1 MQHSEEHRAF
11 HCEVMPALARQTCD
25 HVLAASLLPQP
36 LEQQGGTDAAHSD
49 RRSRLRSES
58 AANFIGMCMSAL
70 PPARTGRLL
79 FALRAE
85 KHLAPKIGMPS
96 VMDFQLLTDMGRTNG

>member
-36 LEQQGGTDAAHSD
+36 LEQQGGTDVAHSD
-49 RRSRLRSES
+49 RWSIATACGIEHH
-58 AANFIGMCMSAL
+58 CL
-70 PPARTGRLL
+70 PHETG
-79 FALRAE
+79 
-85 KHLAPKIGMPS
+85 
-96 VMDFQLLTDMGRTNG
+96 T